1 MKKGEIRPKKKK
13 FLFVP
18 VTHSSGIN
26 SIYGKV
32 ASVWQVDRCPW
43 QQGKLKDQRFVSVVI
58 KQCPELVK
66 LFHLISHTV
75 VLKHPGVNRNKM
87 ISSWNYENKR
97 MSLELPI
104 ACGQDLLSLCTLP
117 SVQWTMNEGRQA
129 EGVLS
134 NSKAN
139 KKEDVHFYF
148 QTGRCVCSRTR
159 ICVLVCTCEVNT
171 INVWGQQN
179 ACQPGVPRDR
189 VINFKLLLFFLT
201 PHFRRRLENSSHL
214 IPGLLKEQH

>member
-1 MKKGEIRPKKKK
+1 
-13 FLFVP
+13 
-18 VTHSSGIN
+18 
-26 SIYGKV
+26 
-32 ASVWQVDRCPW
+32 
-43 QQGKLKDQRFVSVVI
+43 
-58 KQCPELVK
+58 
-66 LFHLISHTV
+66 
-75 VLKHPGVNRNKM
+75 
-87 ISSWNYENKR
+87 
-97 MSLELPI
+97 MSLELPML

-171 INVWGQQN
+171 INV
-179 ACQPGVPRDR
+179 
-189 VINFKLLLFFLT
+189 
-201 PHFRRRLENSSHL
+201 
-214 IPGLLKEQH
+214 